1 MRQYLS
7 FLSMVCLL
15 GGPLVEASE
24 KKTRPQVPQN
34 QLTATELAD
43 GWLLLFDGE
52 TLFGWKAS
60 SEVDWRVAD
69 GTIQAVQGDVGLLHT
84 TTQFSDF
91 ELRCDFKAGPDTNSG
106 IFLRTSP
113 KPPGPTSGCYELNI
127 ASSTQSPF
135 PTGSLVGRKQGK
147 VSLADN
153 RWHTYH
159 IVATGGNFLVR
170 LDGKPVLD
178 WKDLQPLGRGYIGL
192 QYNEGSVAFRNI
204 KLRPLGL
211 APLFNGKDLTGWRTF
226 PGKES
231 RFLVNPA
238 GDLQILSGPGQL
250 ETEATF
256 GDFVLQTEVFVDG
269 DALNSGIFF
278 RSIPGD
284 FSNGYESQIHNGF
297 EKGDR
302 SRPSNAGTGA
312 IFRRQTA
319 RRVLAD
325 DRMWFTKTII
335 CAGPHMAVWVNGFQV
350 TDWTDRRSSDPN
362 PRRGRRLKAGTI
374 ILQGHDPTTNL
385 RFRNMRVGE
394 MKSRR

>member
-1 MRQYLS
+1 MLG
-7 FLSMVCLL
+7 LL
-15 GGPLVEASE
+15 GDALVEASE
-24 KKTRPQVPQN
+24 NKTRPQGPQN
-34 QLTATELAD
+34 QLTADELAN

-69 GTIQAVQGDVGLLHT
+69 GTIEAVQGDVGLLHT

-91 ELRCDFKAGPDTNSG
+91 ELRCDFKAGPATNSG

-127 ASSTQSPF
+127 ASSEQSPF

-147 VSLADN
+147 FSLADN

-159 IVATGGNFLVR
+159 IVATGGHFSVL

-178 WKDLQPLGRGYIGL
+178 WKDPQPLGRGYIGL
-192 QYNEGSVAFRNI
+192 QKNEGAVAFRNI

-231 RFLVNPA
+231 RFSVTPA

-256 GDFVLQTEVFVDG
+256 GDFVLQTEIFVDG
-269 DALNSGIFF
+269 DTLNSGIFF

-350 TDWTDRRSSDPN
+350 TDWTDRRSPDPN
-362 PRRGRRLKAGTI
+362 PRRGRRLEAGTI

>member
-1 MRQYLS
+1 ML
-7 FLSMVCLL
+7 CLL
-15 GGPLVEASE
+15 GGTLVEASE
-24 KKTRPQVPQN
+24 NKTRPQGPQN
-34 QLTATELAD
+34 QLTADELTD

-69 GTIQAVQGDVGLLHT
+69 GTIEAVQGDVGLLHT

-91 ELRCDFKAGPDTNSG
+91 ELRCDFKAGPATNSG

-127 ASSTQSPF
+127 ASTAQSPF

-147 VSLADN
+147 FSLADN

-159 IVATGGNFLVR
+159 IVATGGHFSVR

-178 WKDLQPLGRGYIGL
+178 WKDPQPLGRGYIGL
-192 QYNEGSVAFRNI
+192 QKNEGAVAFRNI

-231 RFLVNPA
+231 RFSVTPA

-256 GDFVLQTEVFVDG
+256 GDFVLQTEIFVDG

-350 TDWTDRRSSDPN
+350 TDWTDRRSPDPN

>member
-1 MRQYLS
+1 VRQYLS
-7 FLSMVCLL
+7 FLSMVCLF
-15 GGPLVEASE
+15 GGLLVEASGN
-24 KKTRPQVPQN
+24 KTGPQGPQN
-34 QLTATELAD
+34 QLTASEMAD

-60 SEVDWRVAD
+60 SEVDWRIAD
-69 GTIQAVQGDVGLLHT
+69 GTLEAVQGDTGLLHT

-91 ELRCDFKAGPDTNSG
+91 ELRCDFKAGSDTNSG

-113 KPPGPTSGCYELNI
+113 KPPGPMSGCYELNI
-127 ASSTQSPF
+127 ASSAQSPF

-147 VSLADN
+147 FSFADN

-159 IVATGGNFLVR
+159 IVATGGHFLVR

-178 WKDLQPLGRGYIGL
+178 WKDPKPLGRGYIGL
-192 QYNEGSVAFRNI
+192 QKNEGPVAFRNI

-226 PGKES
+226 PGKQS
-231 RFLVNPA
+231 RFSVTPA
-238 GDLQILSGPGQL
+238 GDLQVLSGPGQL

-325 DRMWFTKTII
+325 DRIWFTKTII
-335 CAGPHMAVWVNGFQV
+335 CEGPHMAVWVNGFQV
-350 TDWTDRRSSDPN
+350 TDWTDRRSPDPN